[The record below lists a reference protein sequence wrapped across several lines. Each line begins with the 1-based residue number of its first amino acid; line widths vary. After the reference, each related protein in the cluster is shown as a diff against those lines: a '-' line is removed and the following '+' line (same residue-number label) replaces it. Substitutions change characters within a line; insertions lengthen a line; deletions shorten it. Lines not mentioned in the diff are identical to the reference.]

1 MYYLGVCENSKT
13 ASLADTEQQEFPTR
27 TPAFLSGCGERTLSD
42 KPSTVRG
49 FGSDLIPLVLIGLKI
64 CFAIPRGQI

>member
-1 MYYLGVCENSKT
+1 MCYLGVCENSKT
-13 ASLADTEQQEFPTR
+13 ASLADNEQQEFPTR
-27 TPAFLSGCGERTLSD
+27 MLAFLRGCGNCTLSD

-49 FGSDLIPLVLIGLKI
+49 FGSDLIPLVLIGVKI